1 MEFIYK
7 IILFQSQTA
16 LLKLIAR
23 QRFCQ
28 RHTQIILSLVFLLL
42 KIKHFW
48 TSFLLFY
55 GASIVMHS
63 PGTWDACLWQNQQL
77 NDNLLWEFVPFW
89 WVQEVIPDDNR
100 PPSGNRFPDEQA
112 VLSSIQSRRR
122 RRLLLFFQFV
132 ACASSEMHQYF
143 VVRLIFFSFLLL
155 LAIFY
160 TFFSLFTFHII
171 LYSRNGAVVFYV
183 YMVFMYICSVC
194 VCFSGNLFWSKN
206 ALTVTRVS
214 LDFLYNKKKIV

>member
-1 MEFIYK
+1 MVHP
-7 IILFQSQTA
+7 S
-16 LLKLIAR
+16 
-23 QRFCQ
+23 
-28 RHTQIILSLVFLLL
+28 S
-42 KIKHFW
+42 
-48 TSFLLFY
+48 
-55 GASIVMHS
+55 MHS

-122 RRLLLFFQFV
+122 RSLLLFFQFV

-160 TFFSLFTFHII
+160 TFFPSLLSILYYIRETGQWSFTFTWF
-171 LYSRNGAVVFYV
+171 LCTSAV
-183 YMVFMYICSVC
+183 SVC
-194 VCFSGNLFWSKN
+194 VSPVICFGRKTLWSWRVFW
-206 ALTVTRVS
+206 L
-214 LDFLYNKKKIV
+214 

>member
-1 MEFIYK
+1 MSLRKLLWIFHIWKYTKSFYETFV
-7 IILFQSQTA
+7 
-16 LLKLIAR
+16 LKLIAR

-28 RHTQIILSLVFLLL
+28 RLTQIILSLVFLLL

-55 GASIVMHS
+55 DASIVMHS
-63 PGTWDACLWQNQQL
+63 PGTWDACLRQNQQL

-122 RRLLLFFQFV
+122 RRGLLLFFQFV

-155 LAIFY
+155 LAIF
-160 TFFSLFTFHII
+160 THFFPLYFPYYII
-171 LYSRNGAVVFYV
+171 FEKRGSGLLRLHGFYV
-183 YMVFMYICSVC
+183 HLQRLCVF
-194 VCFSGNLFWSKN
+194 L
-206 ALTVTRVS
+206 R
-214 LDFLYNKKKIV
+214 